1 MFVLCPPPDLSR
13 FKVKLGCEEEFETM
27 WRSEPLLSM
36 LSCRTWWGGLYM
48 ENMVRY
54 ERIDSTAD
62 AVDCERGLAVDAH
75 VSTAVISGILSARAL
90 C

>member
-1 MFVLCPPPDLSR
+1 
-13 FKVKLGCEEEFETM
+13 
-27 WRSEPLLSM
+27 
-36 LSCRTWWGGLYM
+36 M

-62 AVDCERGLAVDAH
+62 AVDCERGLAVDEH